1 MTSAAT
7 IGRSL
12 TLTRRQWTVLG
23 VAILFWLFDG
33 YETFA
38 LLLTLGPTLHE
49 LLPAAALPALPRYAA
64 YLIAITLFGWAV
76 GGMVGGV
83 LGDRIGRRRTMI
95 GAVLLY
101 SLFTGTSALSH
112 SWLFL
117 ALTRFLTGVGI
128 GAEWGVG
135 TSLLQEMW
143 PGNLRTKGAGIL
155 QSAFS
160 AGFVVAS
167 VAWLVLGAAF
177 GLSWRWMYVL
187 GIIPGIVVA
196 LIARSIPESDRW
208 ARVTQAGKS
217 VGAALRANGRNLA
230 LAIVVSIS
238 ITVGFW
244 AISSWV
250 PTYAATLAH
259 DPKTGVQYAG
269 WAGMLYAIGEIFGCI
284 GFGVLSESWG
294 RRATLVFYLVGSIV
308 ITPVVFLF
316 VHDITAVVALQL
328 LNGYLT
334 GGLYGWYA
342 VHPPELFPTIARST
356 AISFIFNSARFL
368 AMFGPIAASGLIA
381 FFHGYGLAATIFS
394 SIFVLG
400 IVAVLF
406 LPETKGKP
414 LPE

>member
-167 VAWLVLGAAF
+167 VAWLVLGGAF

>member
-1 MTSAAT
+1 
-7 IGRSL
+7 
-12 TLTRRQWTVLG
+12 
-23 VAILFWLFDG
+23 
-33 YETFA
+33 
-38 LLLTLGPTLHE
+38 
-49 LLPAAALPALPRYAA
+49 
-64 YLIAITLFGWAV
+64 
-76 GGMVGGV
+76 
-83 LGDRIGRRRTMI
+83 
-95 GAVLLY
+95 
-101 SLFTGTSALSH
+101 
-112 SWLFL
+112 
-117 ALTRFLTGVGI
+117 
-128 GAEWGVG
+128 
-135 TSLLQEMW
+135 
-143 PGNLRTKGAGIL
+143 
-155 QSAFS
+155 
-160 AGFVVAS
+160 
-167 VAWLVLGAAF
+167 
-177 GLSWRWMYVL
+177 
-187 GIIPGIVVA
+187 
-196 LIARSIPESDRW
+196 
-208 ARVTQAGKS
+208 
-217 VGAALRANGRNLA
+217 
-230 LAIVVSIS
+230 
-238 ITVGFW
+238 
-244 AISSWV
+244 
-250 PTYAATLAH
+250 
-259 DPKTGVQYAG
+259 
-269 WAGMLYAIGEIFGCI
+269 MLYAIGEIFGCI